1 MEYICLD
8 CIGEEYLK
16 YYIKKN
22 GILNHCSY
30 CKKQKK
36 VIEFNEIIDMI
47 ERGLL
52 FLYDDPVNG
61 LGWEDGE
68 YVEGASSVQDSYDL
82 LSEYFNVKEEVFKDL
97 NNYFSDHLWCKK
109 DFYQLDESEES
120 KFIWERFKY
129 FTKYKIRFFFNN
141 KNYFSEDKYSRYKTP
156 NDLLNEIMKIS
167 NRIKLFTILKKGT
180 IIYRARNEKY
190 LSDDELCSPEPQQSI
205 YSNRFSPAG
214 ISMFYGSADEDTC
227 LAEIGTTSDYSIGKW
242 ETQRDILIFDLTY
255 KFKIDCGKYFYT
267 KFPSIFDTKRIK
279 YYHDY
284 KFILDFA
291 SDISQPI
298 VKNRDENI
306 DYVPTQIVTEYLKL
320 HKSNLKGICYY
331 SAINNKKNYCLFI
344 DKSLCKTGT
353 ILKMVNSFYIK

>member
-22 GILNHCSY
+22 GLLDYCSY
-30 CKKQKK
+30 CKKLKK
-36 VIEFNEIIDMI
+36 VIEFKEILDII
-47 ERGLL
+47 ESGLL

-68 YVEGASSVQDSYDL
+68 YVEGTSRIQDSYDL
-82 LSEYFNVKEEVFKDL
+82 LGEYFDVNEEVFKDI
-97 NNYFSDHLWCKK
+97 NNYLSDHLWCKK
-109 DFYQLDESEES
+109 DFYQLDESDES
-120 KFIWERFKY
+120 IFTWKSFKD
-129 FTKYKIRFFFNN
+129 FTKHKVRFFFNN
-141 KNYFSEDKYSRYKTP
+141 INYFSKDSYSKYRSP
-156 NDLLNEIMKIS
+156 NDMLKEIMNIS

-180 IIYRARNEKY
+180 IIYRARNGCH
-190 LSDDELCSPEPQQSI
+190 LLNNELCSPDPQQSI

-214 ISMFYGSADEDTC
+214 ISMFYGSADDDTC
-227 LAEIGTTSDYSIGKW
+227 LVEIGKTDDCSIGKW
-242 ETQRDILIFDLTY
+242 ETQRDILILDLTY
-255 KFKIDCGKYFYT
+255 KFKINYGRYFYT
-267 KFPSIFDTKRIK
+267 NFPSIFDAERRK

-306 DYVPTQIVTEYLKL
+306 DYVPTQIVTEYIKL

-344 DKSLCKTGT
+344 NKKQCKTEA
-353 ILKMVNSFYIK
+353 IIKMINSYYIK